1 MVLPCCYLAPVSHY
15 SAYYRSDEVR
25 LEVCD
30 HFVKQTL
37 RNRCWID
44 SPNGALALTVPV
56 VKMEGKTL
64 MRDVRISDHGNWRHQ
79 HWVALESSYRQ
90 SPFFE
95 YYADEFAPFYEK
107 KWDFLADFNEELMML
122 VASLLDISKPV
133 TRTTAFSPLPAPPFG
148 ECSVAAKAA
157 LPTEI
162 IKELPQTGSA
172 EGASYYQ
179 MFASRHGFLPDLSI
193 VDLLFNMGPEGVL
206 WL

>member
-15 SAYYRSDEVR
+15 SAYYRADEVQ

-30 HFVKQTL
+30 NFVKQTL

-44 SPNGALALTVPV
+44 SPQGALALTVPV
-56 VKMEGKTL
+56 VKKEGKTL

-79 HWVALESSYRQ
+79 HWIALESSYRQ

-95 YYADEFAPFYEK
+95 YYADDFAPFYEK
-107 KWDFLADFNEELMML
+107 KWEFLADFNEELMTL
-122 VASLLDISKPV
+122 VASLLDIKKAV
-133 TRTTAFSPLPAPPFG
+133 TRTTSYSQPPSPLPSSPEGEGTRLGTPPLG
-148 ECSVAAKAA
+148 GGRGG
-157 LPTEI
+157 L
-162 IKELPQTGSA
+162 
-172 EGASYYQ
+172 YYQ

-193 VDLLFNMGPEGVL
+193 VDLLFNQGPEGVL

>member
-1 MVLPCCYLAPVSHY
+1 MAAVLPCCYLAPVSHY
-15 SAYYRSDEVR
+15 SAYYRAEEVR

-44 SPNGALALTVPV
+44 SPGGPLALTVPV
-56 VKMEGKTL
+56 VKTQGKTE

-90 SPFFE
+90 SPFFD
-95 YYADEFAPFYEK
+95 YYSDDFAPFYEK
-107 KWDFLADFNEELMML
+107 KWEFLADFNEELMAL

-133 TRTTAFSPLPAPPFG
+133 SRTVEYSPLTD
-148 ECSVAAKAA
+148 S
-157 LPTEI
+157 
-162 IKELPQTGSA
+162 LPQPLSLYS
-172 EGASYYQ
+172 EGLKQNSPQGVREASYYQ
-179 MFASRHGFLPDLSI
+179 VFASRHGFLPDLSI